1 MTDERSD
8 ESGCVRCSKAL
19 DHSTPLCCSSH
30 NKALCHRCYRATH
43 FVEVCR
49 CGLCTMRAAAVGE
62 GV

>member
-8 ESGCVRCSKAL
+8 
-19 DHSTPLCCSSH
+19 
-30 NKALCHRCYRATH
+30 ATH